1 VHSVLDLL
9 LLKFMVLLV
18 TGQGKTDGGSSPKV
32 MIKFQLLS
40 TSKVVSTGLV
50 NPDFT
55 ICLIL
60 GCGAIFDPIV

>member
-1 VHSVLDLL
+1 VLDLL
-9 LLKFMVLLV
+9 LLKFMVLLE
-18 TGQGKTDGGSSPKV
+18 TGQKKSDDWGSWPKV

-50 NPDFT
+50 NPGFT
-55 ICLIL
+55 LCLIL